1 MRYNRGMKP
10 IPAPHVPGNTE
21 FERFDNAV
29 RQILSV
35 PKSELLRREA
45 QEKKTAERKRRAKK

>member
-1 MRYNRGMKP
+1 MKP
-10 IPAPHVPGNTE
+10 LPAPQIPGKTE

-35 PKSELLRREA
+35 PKSELLRRQA
-45 QEKKTAERKRRAKK
+45 QEKKTAERKRRAKKS